1 MTAIDK
7 LRILN
12 LKFKLP
18 YQMLYKVDRAS
29 MYNSV
34 EARPLFLHNMIVD
47 SALRIS
53 SSVMLKHGQKTI
65 LKEIYQS
72 KINDSGWSLPKT
84 GFGWKTNDYHN
95 IFKQQDNENLIN
107 KTGIDGLSL
116 LQNRKRH
123 HKRGFYGLFSLNS
136 WLNKNAS
143 I

>member
-1 MTAIDK
+1 
-7 LRILN
+7 
-12 LKFKLP
+12 
-18 YQMLYKVDRAS
+18 MLQY
-29 MYNSV
+29 
-34 EARPLFLHNMIVD
+34 
-47 SALRIS
+47 
-53 SSVMLKHGQKTI
+53 GQKTI

-72 KINDSGWSLPKT
+72 TINDSGWSLPKT
-84 GFGWKTNDYHN
+84 GFGWKTDDYHN
-95 IFKQQDNENLIN
+95 IFNKQDNENLIN